1 MCPQRAERWS
11 EMKTFKPEGQLIST
25 EENKKYLSSA
35 CNLRDAH
42 FNGVFLEGRAL
53 RCDSEHNLHVDL
65 GCMKGIIPREEGAL
79 GIEDGSV
86 RDIALISRVNKPVV
100 FAVTGFQTNGNG
112 ETVALLSRRQVQKEC
127 IEKYVSTLKAG
138 DVIPATVSHLE
149 GFGVF
154 CDIGA
159 GINAL
164 MPIDSISVSRIPHP
178 SARFTAGQNIFAV
191 VRSIDEA
198 GRITLSHKELL
209 GTWEQNAGGI
219 SVGETVPGIVRSVE
233 KYGIFVELS
242 PNLAGLAEF
251 SPDVQVGSHAGV
263 YVKSI
268 IPSKMKIK
276 LIIVDSFEADYPVE
290 RPKYFIDS
298 GHIDRWVYSP
308 AESEKL
314 IESVFD

>member
-1 MCPQRAERWS
+1 
-11 EMKTFKPEGQLIST
+11 MKLFKPEGQIIST
-25 EENKKYLSSA
+25 EENKKYLSSPFA
-35 CNLRDAH
+35 LRDA
-42 FNGVFLEGRAL
+42 FYSETFIEGRVT

-65 GCMKGIIPREEGAL
+65 GCMKGIIPRNEGAVGIEEGT
-79 GIEDGSV
+79 V

-100 FAVTGFQTNGNG
+100 FVVTGFRTDMNGD
-112 ETVALLSRRQVQKEC
+112 TVAMLSRRRVQREC
-127 IEKYVSTLKAG
+127 SESYVSSLKAG
-138 DVIPATVSHLE
+138 DVIPATVTHIE

-159 GINAL
+159 GLSAL

-178 SARFTAGQNIFAV
+178 SARFVPGQNILAV
-191 VRSIDEA
+191 VKGVDEN

-209 GTWEQNAGGI
+209 GTWEENAAQF

-251 SPDVQVGSHAGV
+251 SDGIEPGSHAGV
-263 YVKSI
+263 YIKSI

-276 LIIVDSFEADYPVE
+276 LIIVDSFDADYPVPP
-290 RPKYFIDS
+290 PKYFIDS

-308 AESEKL
+308 AESDKI
-314 IESVFD
+314 IESVF